1 MCKPHKM
8 GKLKR
13 WKIKDQQLL
22 EEYEKEKCLED

>member
-1 MCKPHKM
+1 M

-22 EEYEKEKCLED
+22 EEYEQEKCLED